1 MYLCVSDAG
10 GGPAAARPTARPAGG
25 GVVVEIETE
34 AGPTAPVGHAAAPA
48 GMMGTEVVGMGGL
61 AGGWVRGEK
70 GSRVEKGL
78 QWNYYSFVGMR
89 VASSRCWLSIGA

>member
-48 GMMGTEVVGMGGL
+48 GMMGTEVVGLGGGREGL
-61 AGGWVRGEK
+61 KRVYSGTTIVLWV
-70 GSRVEKGL
+70 
-78 QWNYYSFVGMR
+78 
-89 VASSRCWLSIGA
+89 